1 MTGMPASYHDEKKMA
16 IEEMRALRVLGRGA
30 MGTVFMVLREGCDH
44 PFALKVIIK
53 ADGRHQVKGSKRLRA
68 IEREREILSSL
79 RHPFLPSLI
88 GQIETD
94 RIVGWAVEY
103 CPGGDLHRL
112 RQIQPDKVFSESAI
126 RFYAAE
132 VVLALEHLHGQGI
145 VYRDLKPENILV
157 QSNGHIML
165 TDFDLSTRL
174 PLPCKQSCVA
184 LSQEKGRR
192 NSPHP
197 LTTWLSLSSV
207 LGSKKKTSSPQRSDE
222 SPDGISRR
230 STSSGRT
237 NSFVGTEEYV
247 APEIVNGSGHE
258 FSVDWWSLGI
268 LLYEMLYG
276 KTPFRGSN
284 KKETF
289 SKILLM
295 KPQITGPHSAL
306 HDLIV
311 ELLEKE
317 PRRRLGSC
325 NGPEDVKGHLFFS
338 GLRWDS
344 IENLCRPPVVPDVEP
359 AVACTDTCT
368 LTLDMER
375 FVVASHSGS
384 ECEETSSDSELEG
397 LF

>member
-1 MTGMPASYHDEKKMA
+1 
-16 IEEMRALRVLGRGA
+16 
-30 MGTVFMVLREGCDH
+30 
-44 PFALKVIIK
+44 
-53 ADGRHQVKGSKRLRA
+53 
-68 IEREREILSSL
+68 
-79 RHPFLPSLI
+79 
-88 GQIETD
+88 
-94 RIVGWAVEY
+94 
-103 CPGGDLHRL
+103 
-112 RQIQPDKVFSESAI
+112 
-126 RFYAAE
+126 
-132 VVLALEHLHGQGI
+132 
-145 VYRDLKPENILV
+145 
-157 QSNGHIML
+157 
-165 TDFDLSTRL
+165 
-174 PLPCKQSCVA
+174 
-184 LSQEKGRR
+184 
-192 NSPHP
+192 
-197 LTTWLSLSSV
+197 V

-311 ELLEKE
+311 RLLEKE

-325 NGPEDVKGHLFFS
+325 NGPEDVKGHLFFA